1 MECEYLAHSAHD
13 GCPAQTYLNHVQN
26 VHDDAVRYAK
36 EAAAFAANQE
46 DGIALVSAV
55 ENAASLHDLG
65 KLEEENQTALHAGN
79 QPHLPINHTDAGTAL
94 LLHENRMYSAICVMS
109 HHRGLPDLPKESI
122 RGSEAFRDTEIAAAT
137 DRKLPELKAIHQDLF
152 GEKATDEQPAAGC
165 RSVFMRMALSCLAD
179 ADHGD
184 TARHYGQE
192 PMDGRQNEL
201 HPAQRLQAL
210 NAYVSGLQADD
221 ERSRLRTQMYQC
233 CRDSQ
238 ANDPIV
244 ACDSPVG
251 SGKTTAVMAY
261 MLSQAEKHHLRRI
274 FVVLPF
280 TSIISQSVETYRRC
294 LVLPGEDPN
303 EIVAEVHHRVDF
315 ESENVRHL
323 STLWKA
329 PVVVTTAVAFFEALA
344 SNRPS
349 TLRRLHELPGSAIF
363 VDEAHAAL
371 PSHLLPVAWKWINC
385 FADEWNCHWVL
396 ASGSLNR
403 FWTIQQIAA
412 AGIRQVPDL
421 VHNALRSALEQYEQD
436 RIRFLWNPSL
446 MTSEELAQWVNS
458 FPGPRLLIVNTVQS
472 AAVIAKT
479 MMEQHGCQ
487 RVEHLSTALTARDR
501 AKTLARVRQRLKD
514 TSDCDWTLVATS
526 CVEAGVDFSFAVG
539 FRETASLSSLI
550 QASGRVNRNGKM
562 KNALMWS
569 FGLNYADDASLK
581 EHPIIKHAATVL
593 TKEFLEK
600 DRPILPASVTD
611 SIQLELA
618 RYGEHQTNLL
628 KDDDSLFFTQ
638 VEDTF
643 QVIDNHCVPALVQ
656 IALDEDVSI
665 HAISRKQMQMD
676 TVQIPQY
683 RIKDWNV
690 QPIQNDL
697 FRWTLAYDGFLGYM
711 AGVLSI
717 NDLLI
722 F

>member
-46 DGIALVSAV
+46 DGMALVGAV

-65 KLEEENQTALHAGN
+65 KLEEENQAALHVGN

-94 LLHENRMYSAICVMS
+94 LLHEDKMYSAVCVMS
-109 HHRGLPDLPKESI
+109 HHRGLPDFPKESI
-122 RGSEAFRDTEIAAAT
+122 RGRRAFRDADIAAAT
-137 DRKLPELKAIHQDLF
+137 DSKLPELKAIHQDLF
-152 GEKATDEQPAAGC
+152 GEKAADEQPTAGC
-165 RSVFMRMALSCLAD
+165 RSVFMRLALSCLAD

-238 ANDPIV
+238 TNHPIV

-294 LVLPGEDPN
+294 LVLPGEDPK

-329 PVVVTTAVAFFEALA
+329 PVVVTTAVAFFETLA

-349 TLRRLHELPGSAIF
+349 TLRRLHELPGSAVF

-421 VHNALRSALEQYEQD
+421 IHNALRSALAQYEQN

-479 MMEQHGCQ
+479 MMERHGCPK
-487 RVEHLSTALTARDR
+487 VEHLSTALTARDR
-501 AKTLARVRQRLKD
+501 ARTLARVRQRLQD

-600 DRPILPASVTD
+600 DRPILPTSVTA

-628 KDDDSLFFTQ
+628 KDDDSLSFAQ

-643 QVIDNHCVPALVQ
+643 RVIDNHYVPALVQ
-656 IALDEDVSI
+656 TALDEDVSI
-665 HAISRKQMQMD
+665 HAISREQMQMD

-683 RIKDWNV
+683 RIKDWKV
-690 QPIQNDL
+690 QPIRDEL
-697 FRWTLAYDGFLGYM
+697 YRWTLAYDSFLGYM

-717 NDLLI
+717 NDLLV

>member
-1 MECEYLAHSAHD
+1 MDKEYLAHSAHD
-13 GCPAQTYLNHVQN
+13 GFPAQTYLNHVQN

-36 EAAAFAANQE
+36 EAAAFAAKQE
-46 DGIALVSAV
+46 DGMALVSAV
-55 ENAASLHDLG
+55 TNAASLHDLG
-65 KLEEENQTALHAGN
+65 KLEEENQAALHAGN

-94 LLHENRMYSAICVMS
+94 LLHENKMYSAVCVMS
-109 HHRGLPDLPKESI
+109 HHRGLPDFPKECCH
-122 RGSEAFRDTEIAAAT
+122 GSEAFRDTDIASAT
-137 DRKLPELKAIHQDLF
+137 DSKLPELKAIHLDLF
-152 GEKATDEQPAAGC
+152 GEKTADEQPAAGC
-165 RSVFMRMALSCLAD
+165 RSVFMRLALSCLAD

-184 TARHYGQE
+184 TARHYGKE
-192 PMDGRQNEL
+192 PMDRRQNEL
-201 HPAQRLQAL
+201 RPAERLQVL
-210 NAYVSGLQADD
+210 NAYVSGLRAED
-221 ERSRLRTQMYQC
+221 ERSRLRAQMYQC
-233 CRDSQ
+233 CRDSKV
-238 ANDPIV
+238 NDHVV

-261 MLSQAEKHHLRRI
+261 MLSQAKKHHLRRI

-294 LVLPGEDPN
+294 LVLPGEEPN
-303 EIVAEVHHRVDF
+303 KIVAEVHHRVDF
-315 ESENVRHL
+315 ESESVRHL

-329 PVVVTTAVAFFEALA
+329 PVIVTTAVAFFETLA

-349 TLRRLHELPGSAIF
+349 ALRRLHELPGSAIF

-412 AGIRQVPDL
+412 AGTRRVPDL
-421 VHNALRSALEQYEQD
+421 VDNALRSALAQYEQN
-436 RIRFLWNPSL
+436 RIRYLWNPAL
-446 MTSEELAQWVNS
+446 MTSEALAQWVNS

-472 AAVIAKT
+472 ATVIAKT
-479 MMEQHGCQ
+479 IMQLYGRN

-501 AKTLARVRQRLKD
+501 ARTLARVRQRLRD
-514 TSDCDWTLVATS
+514 PSDCDWTLVATS
-526 CVEAGVDFSFAVG
+526 CVEAGV
-539 FRETASLSSLI
+539 
-550 QASGRVNRNGKM
+550 
-562 KNALMWS
+562 
-569 FGLNYADDASLK
+569 
-581 EHPIIKHAATVL
+581 HPIIKHAATVL

-600 DRPILPASVTD
+600 DRPILPTSVTD
-611 SIQLELA
+611 SIRLELA

-628 KDDDSLFFTQ
+628 KDEDSLSFVK

-643 QVIDNHCVPALVQ
+643 RVIDNHSVSALVH
-656 IALDEDVSI
+656 AAPDEDIRI
-665 HAISRKQMQMD
+665 HEISREQVQMD

-690 QPIQNDL
+690 QPIRDEL
-697 FRWTLAYDGFLGYM
+697 YRWTLAYDGFLGYM

-717 NDLLI
+717 DE
-722 F
+722 

>member
-1 MECEYLAHSAHD
+1 MDKEYLAHSAHD
-13 GCPAQTYLNHVQN
+13 GFPAQTYLNHIQN

-36 EAAAFAANQE
+36 EASAFAENRA
-46 DGIALVSAV
+46 DGIALVNAV
-55 ENAASLHDLG
+55 ANAASFHDLG
-65 KLEEENQTALHAGN
+65 KLEEENQAALHAGN

-94 LLHENRMYSAICVMS
+94 LLQENRMHSALCVMS
-109 HHRGLPDLPKESI
+109 HHRGLPDFQKEFSH
-122 RGSEAFRDTEIAAAT
+122 GSRAFRDADIAAAT
-137 DRKLPELKAIHQDLF
+137 DSKLPYLKAIHQELF
-152 GEKATDEQPAAGC
+152 GEKAADEQPAIGC
-165 RSVFMRMALSCLAD
+165 RSVFMRLALSCLAD

-184 TARHYGQE
+184 TARHYSQE
-192 PMDGRQNEL
+192 SIEEKQSEL
-201 HPAQRLQAL
+201 RPAERLQAL
-210 NAYVSGLQADD
+210 NAYVSGLQAED

-233 CRDSQ
+233 CRDSKI
-238 ANDPIV
+238 NDHVV

-280 TSIISQSVETYRRC
+280 TNIISQSVETYRRC
-294 LVLPGEDPN
+294 LVLPGEDPK

-315 ESENVRHL
+315 ESENARYL

-329 PVVVTTAVAFFEALA
+329 PVIVTTAVAFFETLA

-371 PSHLLPVAWKWINC
+371 PSHLLPVAWKWMNC
-385 FADEWNCHWVL
+385 FADEWSCHWVL

-403 FWTIQQIAA
+403 FWTIGQIAA
-412 AGIRQVPDL
+412 AGKRQVPDL
-421 VHNALRSALEQYEQD
+421 IHNTLRSALAQYERD
-436 RIRFLWNPSL
+436 RIQYPWNPSL
-446 MTSEELAQWVNS
+446 LTSKGLAEWVNF
-458 FPGPRLLIVNTVQS
+458 FPGLRLLIVNTVQS

-479 MMEQHGCQ
+479 MMELYGRN

-501 AKTLARVRQRLKD
+501 ARTLAHVRQRLGD
-514 TSDCDWTLVATS
+514 TTDCDWTLVATS

-539 FRETASLSSLI
+539 FRETASLSSLL
-550 QASGRVNRNGKM
+550 QASGRVNRNGKT

-593 TKEFLEK
+593 TKEFFEK
-600 DRPILPASVTD
+600 NRPILPTSVTD
-611 SIQLELA
+611 SIQLELS
-618 RYGEHQTNLL
+618 RYGEHQTDLL
-628 KDDDSLFFTQ
+628 KEDDDLSFAQ
-638 VEDTF
+638 VEDAF
-643 QVIDNHCVPALVQ
+643 RVIDNHSVSALVH
-656 IALDEDVSI
+656 AASDEDI
-665 HAISRKQMQMD
+665 HIYEISREHVQMD

-690 QPIQNDL
+690 QPIRDEL
-697 FRWTLAYDGFLGYM
+697 YRWTLAYDGFLGYM

-722 F
+722 C

>member
-109 HHRGLPDLPKESI
+109 HHRGLPDFPKEFI
-122 RGSEAFRDTEIAAAT
+122 RGSRSFRDADIAAAT

-238 ANDPIV
+238 TNDPIV

-303 EIVAEVHHRVDF
+303 EIVAEIHHRVDF

-329 PVVVTTAVAFFEALA
+329 PVVVTTAVAFFETLA

-458 FPGPRLLIVNTVQS
+458 FQGPRLLIVNTVQS

-501 AKTLARVRQRLKD
+501 AKTLARVRRRLQD

-638 VEDTF
+638 VEDIF

-683 RIKDWNV
+683 RIKVWNV

>member
-1 MECEYLAHSAHD
+1 MDKEYLAHSAHD
-13 GCPAQTYLNHVQN
+13 GFPAQTYLNHVQN

-46 DGIALVSAV
+46 DGVALVSAV

-137 DRKLPELKAIHQDLF
+137 DRKLPELKTIHRDLF

-165 RSVFMRMALSCLAD
+165 RSVFMRLALSCLAD

-184 TARHYGQE
+184 TARHYGKE
-192 PMDGRQNEL
+192 PMDRRQNEL
-201 HPAQRLQAL
+201 RPAERLQVL
-210 NAYVSGLQADD
+210 NAYVSGLRAED
-221 ERSRLRTQMYQC
+221 ERSRLRAQMYQC
-233 CRDSQ
+233 CRDSKV
-238 ANDPIV
+238 NDHVV
-244 ACDSPVG
+244 ACYSPVG

-261 MLSQAEKHHLRRI
+261 MLSQAKKHHLRRI

-329 PVVVTTAVAFFEALA
+329 PVVVTTAVAFFETLA

-501 AKTLARVRQRLKD
+501 AKTLARVRQRLQD

-643 QVIDNHCVPALVQ
+643 RVIDNHCVPALVQ
-656 IALDEDVSI
+656 TALEEDVSI
-665 HAISRKQMQMD
+665 HAISREQMQMD

-690 QPIQNDL
+690 QPIRDEL
-697 FRWTLAYDGFLGYM
+697 YRWTLAYDGFLGYM

-717 NDLLI
+717 DE
-722 F
+722 